1 MTNSRS
7 SVEPPV
13 DTPGHGT
20 AMPPTA
26 SVKPRRTGSRRV
38 SSPAGAPATATAGS
52 ALLILGAN
60 GLLLTPASPTR
71 PDDGGTPAVAVSVAQ
86 PDATSQATEEPET
99 VSAVATEEPET
110 VSAVATEEPE
120 PVNAVAT
127 EEPEPVNA
135 VAEPAL
141 DATVA
146 AEPLAPEPALDTAPT
161 SRRERRLAEQKV
173 LDGVVPVPVPDPVSP
188 AAAAGVEDP
197 ESRPAARA
205 GKPPRMRNKFWSYLR
220 GFLFFTAIAA
230 VVIGMGT
237 VVTGQGAPTDG
248 PNATEITRQH
258 AWIESKALLETAQ
271 ELGRTAAS
279 ETNINLL
286 ASTAA
291 ALEIQIAA
299 LADGLPTPSVA
310 PTPTTSAV
318 AATIPGFV
326 TALTANANILLS
338 AAVSAEGSMGR
349 AFAATGTSQLLA
361 ATAISQANGVPV
373 PTSTFLLTAAAGHEA
388 PAAQVCNTMLT
399 PQPGVSSDAALI
411 AAAQGEQKAVFAYQV
426 AATRLHQPD
435 FSKSVELLAEHQ
447 QRLVLLNRELVLRCL
462 PQTVPV
468 PGYVLDGAFTAA
480 PKLALAELEGQLTL
494 VYGDAA
500 ALSKPLR
507 DGSPETAG
515 AAPQESPATVSQLRE
530 LSVSWLL
537 GSALNQQSWGGT
549 VGALPGIAEPVPA
562 APTAAAVSTP

>member
-1 MTNSRS
+1 
-7 SVEPPV
+7 
-13 DTPGHGT
+13 
-20 AMPPTA
+20 MPATA

-38 SSPAGAPATATAGS
+38 SSPAGAPATSTAGS
-52 ALLILGAN
+52 ALLILGAD
-60 GLLLTPASPTR
+60 GLILTPASPTA
-71 PDDGGTPAVAVSVAQ
+71 PDDGGTQAVAASVAQ
-86 PDATSQATEEPET
+86 PEAASQAGEEPET
-99 VSAVATEEPET
+99 VSAVATEAEADVE
-110 VSAVATEEPE
+110 ATEPAEPD
-120 PVNAVAT
+120 AT
-127 EEPEPVNA
+127 VT
-135 VAEPAL
+135 EPAL
-141 DATVA
+141 EATV
-146 AEPLAPEPALDTAPT
+146 AEPLAPEPTLDAAPT

-188 AAAAGVEDP
+188 APAARVEDP
-197 ESRPAARA
+197 ESRPAART
-205 GKPPRMRNKFWSYLR
+205 GKPPRKRNKFWSYLR

-248 PNATEITRQH
+248 PSATEITRQQ

-271 ELGRTAAS
+271 ELRPTAAS
-279 ETNINLL
+279 ETNKSLL
-286 ASTAA
+286 TSTAT

-299 LADGLPTPSVA
+299 LADGLPTPSAV
-310 PTPTTSAV
+310 PTPTTSSV

-326 TALTANANILLS
+326 TALAANANVLLR

-361 ATAISQANGVPV
+361 ATTISQANGVPV
-373 PTSTFLLTAAAGHEA
+373 PTSAFLPTAAAAGHET

-426 AATRLHQPD
+426 ATTRLPQPD
-435 FSKSVELLAEHQ
+435 ISKSVELLAEHQ

-480 PKLALAELEGQLTL
+480 PKSALAELERQLTIA
-494 VYGDAA
+494 YGDAA

-515 AAPQESPATVSQLRE
+515 TAPQESPATVSQLRE

-537 GSALNQQSWGGT
+537 GSALNQLSWGGT
-549 VGALPGIAEPVPA
+549 VGALPGVAEPVPA